1 MNHVSVNYEY
11 HVPLHVKPVQSKKG
25 GVTDAKLMIILERHK
40 SVICLFSFLMVGYM
54 YASPQKVEMS
64 DLAD

>member
-25 GVTDAKLMIILERHK
+25 GVTDAKLKGGVTDAKLMIILERHK
-40 SVICLFSFLMVGYM
+40 SVICRFVC
-54 YASPQKVEMS
+54 
-64 DLAD
+64 D